1 MLTVIAAL
9 KANVLRRKFFALWK
23 SRADQKRLSRRAE
36 RRRSKLAASIKAA
49 NDKKRREEAELS
61 EIHEAQVFRKQLQE
75 NQRRKNEEAE
85 QKRKEQ
91 SVHLQAHSMAMK
103 PPGTNP
109 TQQAGQK
116 RKMPANSTSQ
126 SNIQG
131 TTMSRMHKRSKTL
144 GSSGNSG
151 IPRVSNSLPARSPRA
166 ILTGSTNLR
175 RSVSQKSLRQSL
187 TQQRLDQTQT
197 DYFRLKAY
205 GVDPDT
211 PLVPE
216 TAAQV
221 AARQQREEDYRQ
233 SVDDRVSRRLSSAL
247 GKSRSR
253 SSTPSSPFQSARS
266 MPPPVSLLQSN
277 FVPQPAPATPTVTST
292 ADEDPFLKQLRE
304 AREALTTD
312 ETWFKTHTSELQKEI
327 GQQELRRSLGSQS
340 NTSQDNSF
348 AVSTNGFARSISGYE
363 YVPPELKPGQTLS
376 RTEERIQQ
384 TGARGLANKPIGG
397 TPKSVAMSRRS
408 AQQLHH
414 AQAAVHGRKRS
425 IDEVD
430 HINGD
435 TVDIDDYQQQSA
447 THLAQHATSKKARP
461 NGVTLKALEAL
472 QHSSPLN
479 PFDVGSLDDEPE
491 DEGEETEEYDDEIE
505 QEEVLQAQYDG
516 AVAHQ
521 NDDETDTEAS
531 GEYADEYEE
540 EVYQENE
547 EEENIHYPDLQAY
560 DYGEE
565 EEVEVD
571 EDGIPLPPRGNSA
584 ATSTP
589 DTGTGAGSTVD
600 AAIEL
605 SD

>member
-1 MLTVIAAL
+1 MLIVTAAL

-36 RRRSKLAASIKAA
+36 RRRGKLAASIKAA
-49 NDKKRREEAELS
+49 TDKKRREEAEVA
-61 EIHEAQVFRKQLQE
+61 EIQEAQVFRKQLQE
-75 NQRRKNEEAE
+75 NQRRRIEEAE
-85 QKRKEQ
+85 QQRKEK
-91 SVHLQAHSMAMK
+91 SVHLQAQQTAMK
-103 PPGTNP
+103 SPGTNP

-116 RKMPANSTSQ
+116 RKMLAHSTFQ

-131 TTMSRMHKRSKTL
+131 ITMSPMHKRSKTL
-144 GSSGNSG
+144 GSSGNSDV
-151 IPRVSNSLPARSPRA
+151 PRVSNSLPARSPRA
-166 ILTGSTNLR
+166 RLTGSTNLR

-197 DYFRLKAY
+197 DYFRLKAH

-211 PLVPE
+211 PFVPE

-221 AARQQREEDYRQ
+221 VARKQREEDYRQ

-247 GKSRSR
+247 DRSR
-253 SSTPSSPFQSARS
+253 SSTPSSSSQSARS
-266 MPPPVSLLQSN
+266 MPPPVSILRSTS
-277 FVPQPAPATPTVTST
+277 VPQPAPATPTATST
-292 ADEDPFLKQLRE
+292 ADEDPFLRQLRE
-304 AREALTTD
+304 AREALSTD
-312 ETWFKTHTSELQKEI
+312 ETWFKTHTSELEKEI
-327 GQQELRRSLGSQS
+327 EQQELRQSLGSQS
-340 NTSQDNSF
+340 NTSQDKSL
-348 AVSTNGFARSISGYE
+348 ALSTNGFARSISGYE

-376 RTEERIQQ
+376 RTEERIRR

-397 TPKSVAMSRRS
+397 TPKPAAVNRRG

-414 AQAAVHGRKRS
+414 AQTAVHGRKRS
-425 IDEVD
+425 INEVD
-430 HINGD
+430 HIKGD
-435 TVDIDDYQQQSA
+435 TFGIDDYQQQSA
-447 THLAQHATSKKARP
+447 KRLAQHVTSKKARP

-472 QHSSPLN
+472 QRSSPLN
-479 PFDVGSLDDEPE
+479 PFDAGSLDDELE
-491 DEGEETEEYDDEIE
+491 DEGEEMEEYDDQIE
-505 QEEVLQAQYDG
+505 QEEVLQARYDG
-516 AVAHQ
+516 AVAYQ
-521 NDDETDTEAS
+521 NDDEADTEAS
-531 GEYADEYEE
+531 GEYADEYDE
-540 EVYQENE
+540 EVYQEDE

-565 EEVEVD
+565 EEVELD
-571 EDGIPLPPRGNSA
+571 EDGIPLPPRGKSA